1 MSHRPTDWHI
11 LDLDKD
17 PTPGWATMRRFQAA
31 VRAALAIAVLT
42 VLVAVA
48 APAHAADPS
57 VSTQAAHL
65 VSRLRTGPVYVTD
78 QLPREIPRSTAPAF
92 AEVAMRTGVPT
103 YVLVL
108 PLWSTGG
115 RTLLDAVHDR
125 LGRDGLYV
133 LIDESGVTDAA
144 AYGVRAPTDDA
155 VTVSLYELP
164 YDAGPL
170 RSFQRFA
177 EVVAQGPER
186 AADRAEAAREKYDA
200 GNEPADMYIG
210 PSDRENQSLLTGI
223 ALTAVPLSILILV
236 PYVRRWRRR
245 LPGAQ
250 ARQRPVRRA
259 RAWILPTVALLSAAA
274 IAATAPTVFDQTR
287 SSAAPTPTPDDLT
300 ARADRVAAGLKQDP
314 VYADPESPQL
324 LDARQ
329 RARLHDRIRAFARSD
344 GGGPV
349 YAALVP
355 QLPEDESA
363 GDSELFA
370 AAVHHRV
377 GKDGVYVVAD
387 PFNGTIDVFNH
398 GLRLDSIDLY
408 FDLPESIAYGNEAA
422 AEADDHLMAERLD
435 RLMTHLDKSPRTEE
449 PEALSDPAP
458 APNPRT
464 ATTLPRL
471 YSGEVWPGLFM
482 GAVVVMM
489 LFVVMSGAL
498 GMIARTLRRRSPEPA
513 QSLPLSQPS
522 APSTRFL
529 RRTARTELRALER
542 SFTTHPPDSASAAH
556 TRAADCREAAML
568 LAGVNGDTDR
578 FADTATATTDPATLV
593 ALIVL
598 ARAGRA
604 ALAGD
609 VEDRVCGV
617 NPLHGPAETRR
628 DVRVSATERNRR
640 RWLPVCTRCLN
651 AAIAEPS
658 SVPAL
663 LLTLPAPSGGDNGRV
678 PYYEAGGPLAA
689 VRDGVPQLVRRVR
702 EAMLTAR

>member
-1 MSHRPTDWHI
+1 MSTV
-11 LDLDKD
+11 
-17 PTPGWATMRRFQAA
+17 RRVTAA
-31 VRAALAIAVLT
+31 VRASLAVAVLT
-42 VLVAVA
+42 ILLAAA
-48 APAHAADPS
+48 APAHAADTS
-57 VSTQAAHL
+57 VPVQAAHL
-65 VSRLRTGPVYVTD
+65 ASRLRTDPVYVTD
-78 QLPREIPRSTAPAF
+78 QLPREVPRSMAPAF
-92 AEVAMRTGVPT
+92 AELAERTGVPT

-108 PLWSTGG
+108 PFWSTDGT
-115 RTLLDAVHDR
+115 TLLDAVHDR

-133 LIDESGVTDAA
+133 LLDESGVTDAA

-155 VTVSLYELP
+155 VTVASYELP

-170 RSFQRFA
+170 RSFQRFTEA
-177 EVVAQGPER
+177 VAQGPEK
-186 AADRAEAAREKYDA
+186 AAERAEAARDRYDA

-210 PSDRENQSLLTGI
+210 PSDRENQSFLTGI

-236 PYVRRWRRR
+236 PYVRRWRRG

-259 RAWILPTVALLSAAA
+259 RAWIVPAVALLSAAA

-287 SSAAPTPTPDDLT
+287 SSAAPTPTPADLT
-300 ARADRVAAGLKQDP
+300 ARADRVAAGLKQNP

-329 RARLHDRIRAFARSD
+329 RARLHDRIRTFVRSD

-349 YAALVP
+349 YVALVP

-377 GKDGVYVVAD
+377 GRDGVYVVAD
-387 PFNGTIDVFNH
+387 PFNGMIDVVNH

-408 FDLPESIAYGNEAA
+408 FDLPESIAYGDEAA
-422 AEADDHLMAERLD
+422 DKADDHLMAERLD

-449 PEALSDPAP
+449 PEALSDPVP

-464 ATTLPRL
+464 ATVLPPL
-471 YSGEVWPGLFM
+471 FSGEFWPGLFM
-482 GAVVVMM
+482 GAVVTVI
-489 LFVVMSGAL
+489 LFVVVSGVL
-498 GMIARTLRRRSPEPA
+498 GMVARALRRRTPEPTS
-513 QSLPLSQPS
+513 SLPLSQPS
-522 APSTRFL
+522 TPTTRFL
-529 RRTARTELRALER
+529 RRTARTELRALTR
-542 SFTTHPPDSASAAH
+542 DFTAHQPEAASATH

-568 LAGVNGDTDR
+568 LAGVNRDTNR
-578 FADTATATTDPATLV
+578 LADAPTATTDPATLV

-604 ALAGD
+604 ALADD
-609 VEDRVCGV
+609 VEDLVCGV

-651 AAIAEPS
+651 AAIADPS

-663 LLTLPAPSGGDNGRV
+663 LLTLPAPTGDGRV
-678 PYYEAGGPLAA
+678 PYDEAGGASAA
-689 VRDGVPQLVRRVR
+689 VREGVPRLVRRVR
-702 EAMLTAR
+702 EATVTAR